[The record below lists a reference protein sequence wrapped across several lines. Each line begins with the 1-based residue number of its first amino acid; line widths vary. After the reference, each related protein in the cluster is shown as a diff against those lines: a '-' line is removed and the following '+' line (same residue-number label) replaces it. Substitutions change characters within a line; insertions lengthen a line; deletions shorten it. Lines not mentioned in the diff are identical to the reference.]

1 VPPPPS
7 ISSRHPPHRPKESL
21 HHILNVPGRSVRIPS
36 VPFRDRS
43 VSGCA
48 TMTIS
53 GDSICGGPCGS
64 AGAE

>member
-7 ISSRHPPHRPKESL
+7 TSSRRPSHHPKVSL
-21 HHILNVPGRSVRIPS
+21 HHILNVPGRSVRNPS

-48 TMTIS
+48 TTAVS

-64 AGAE
+64 ASAE